1 MLVESKK
8 QNQINCILDLCGK
21 RMRDVM
27 PDNKRRQLEIIY
39 KLIALQSGAP
49 VPDPDEEKD
58 LKKDLKE
65 LMVKRDAAKRKMFV
79 RLMLQS
85 ITKRTPFI
93 TLRGDHFYQMKDAGI
108 SLEEIACYY
117 KQTESAVEQKLG
129 IEGVKKWSIKA
140 DANGYFLCG
149 LWKNE

>member
-1 MLVESKK
+1 MLVESKQQK
-8 QNQINCILDLCGK
+8 QINCILDLCGK
-21 RMRDVM
+21 RMRAVM
-27 PDNKRRQLEIIY
+27 PDNKKRQLEIIY
-39 KLIALQSGAP
+39 KLIALQSG
-49 VPDPDEEKD
+49 VSDPDEEQV

-79 RLMLQS
+79 RLMIQS
-85 ITKRTPFI
+85 ITKRAPFI

-117 KQTESAVEQKLG
+117 KLMESAVEEKLG

-140 DANGYFLCG
+140 DASGYFLCS
-149 LWKNE
+149 LYT